1 MNEKIVGLFK
11 CRNCG
16 SIFYEKVEVTQS
28 VSWAIKDMSKEVEYT
43 TTETFHRTSIPE
55 RFIIHR
61 CKKGLFCICDLVG
74 WKIGEEAQG
83 DGE

>member
-1 MNEKIVGLFK
+1 
-11 CRNCG
+11 
-16 SIFYEKVEVTQS
+16 
-28 VSWAIKDMSKEVEYT
+28 MSKEVEYT